1 MSQSEYLKNL
11 PSDDEVPIT
20 NDFDF
25 EASNKQFDMDKD
37 FANNTS
43 PAYRKENFF
52 DNLEGNDYERHQRS
66 FPVILRR
73 AMLGRTYR
81 RTDAETFGRSSLE
94 QRNREY
100 RQRNGYCADERT
112 TSCVDPNGNRRYN
125 RGGYSN
131 PDSFF

>member
-1 MSQSEYLKNL
+1 M
-11 PSDDEVPIT
+11 PIT

-52 DNLEGNDYERHQRS
+52 DNLEGNDYERHCR
-66 FPVILRR
+66 FLPLIRRR
-73 AMLGRTYR
+73 AMVGRTYR

-94 QRNREY
+94 QRNHEY
-100 RQRNGYCADERT
+100 RQRNGYCADERM

-125 RGGYSN
+125 RGGFSN

>member
-1 MSQSEYLKNL
+1 MSQSEYLKSL

-37 FANNTS
+37 FANSTS

-52 DNLEGNDYERHQRS
+52 DNLEGNDYERHCR
-66 FPVILRR
+66 FLPLIRRR
-73 AMLGRTYR
+73 AMVGRTYR
-81 RTDAETFGRSSLE
+81 RTDVETFGRSSLE

-100 RQRNGYCADERT
+100 RQKNGHCA
-112 TSCVDPNGNRRYN
+112 SGI
-125 RGGYSN
+125 S
-131 PDSFF
+131 SS